1 MGAKL
6 RQEELHLQELGIAT
20 LSSIFVNANRDP
32 KKGEPAKPSDFF
44 YFKPIEDSKKISA
57 IAADTFFSLVAE
69 ERMPSWAVSLAP
81 VEKLRQYRA
90 NVTPPSTKAWVK
102 RGVMLIAPQ
111 LNGTKVKVPLALVDG
126 VSGAI
131 SLIDID
137 AGVAYKVLI
146 ENPKNESYWASDVEF
161 DILGGLYG

>member
-1 MGAKL
+1 M
-6 RQEELHLQELGIAT
+6 
-20 LSSIFVNANRDP
+20 NANRDT

-44 YFKPIEDSKKISA
+44 YFKPIDDGEKISA
-57 IAADTFFSLVAE
+57 VAADTFFSLVAE

-81 VEKLRQYRA
+81 VDKLRQHRA
-90 NVTPPSTKAWVK
+90 NGNPASTKAWVK
-102 RGVMLIAPQ
+102 RGVMLIAPK
-111 LNGTKVKVPLALVDG
+111 LEGTKVKAGLALVDG

-146 ENPKNESYWASDVEF
+146 ENPNSDSYWASDVEF